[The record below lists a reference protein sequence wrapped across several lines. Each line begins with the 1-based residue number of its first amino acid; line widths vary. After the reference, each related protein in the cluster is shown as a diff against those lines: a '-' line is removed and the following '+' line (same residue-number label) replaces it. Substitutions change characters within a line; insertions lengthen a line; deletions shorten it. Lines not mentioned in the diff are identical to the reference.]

1 MICGIIV
8 VLLLGWYASYIFIF
22 YSSFQKNTW
31 GFVPEWEQASNLAKH
46 RGLGQLRIA
55 GTQGGRMEDEG
66 NAWEAASFTWGGG
79 GGKKYEE
86 SEHFRKTLHK
96 DFKYREKELVPSRE
110 LTYPTLGKENHL
122 QIYLGWGYVSFLE
135 GILPMILFLGY
146 RTLQVQRIPLTDSG
160 SPLASPML
168 LRQATERGGFSSAVG
183 WTFGKLRYEP

>member
-66 NAWEAASFTWGGG
+66 NAWEAASFTWGGV
-79 GGKKYEE
+79 GGKNRRII
-86 SEHFRKTLHK
+86 RKSLHK
-96 DFKYREKELVPSRE
+96 DFKYREKELV
-110 LTYPTLGKENHL
+110 
-122 QIYLGWGYVSFLE
+122 
-135 GILPMILFLGY
+135 LPMILCWFVGY
-146 RTLQVQRIPLTDSG
+146 WTAGAKNTADRFGLPTSIAHAPETGDWGKSALDIWKF
-160 SPLASPML
+160 
-168 LRQATERGGFSSAVG
+168 AT
-183 WTFGKLRYEP
+183 P

>member
-66 NAWEAASFTWGGG
+66 NSWEAASFTWGGG
-79 GGKKYEE
+79 GVKNTKNQNISGKLYIKI
-86 SEHFRKTLHK
+86 SKIG
-96 DFKYREKELVPSRE
+96 EKELVPSRE
-110 LTYPTLGKENHL
+110 LTYPTLGRGKSSSN
-122 QIYLGWGYVSFLE
+122 IPWV
-135 GILPMILFLGY
+135 GIC
-146 RTLQVQRIPLTDSG
+146 
-160 SPLASPML
+160 
-168 LRQATERGGFSSAVG
+168 
-183 WTFGKLRYEP
+183 